1 MNIRAYREHMIA
13 LALAGA
19 ALLLQG
25 CGTTGDRALSGPRSE
40 LVTAALSQVG
50 TPYRLGGNSPREGLD
65 CSGLTAYAHRAAG
78 LKIPRMAAD
87 QRRTAKPIGERP
99 GPGDLVFFRIP
110 PGGEHVGLMVD
121 GERFVHAST
130 SRQRVQ
136 LARLDSPYWRRH
148 YVGAGTYLH

>member
-1 MNIRAYREHMIA
+1 MNIRAYGWRVIA
-13 LALAGA
+13 LALV
-19 ALLLQG
+19 LQG
-25 CGTTGDRALSGPRSE
+25 CSTTGDRALNGARGE

-65 CSGLTAYAHRAAG
+65 CSGLTAYAHRSAG

-87 QRRTAKPIGERP
+87 QRRSAKPVGEKPR
-99 GPGDLVFFRIP
+99 PGDLVFFRIP

-130 SRQRVQ
+130 SHQRVQ
-136 LARLDSPYWRRH
+136 LARLDSPYWRR
-148 YVGAGTYLH
+148 YFVGAGTYLR